1 MFHGNLDYHTAV
13 GLKELRAR
21 ISKGNIPSS
30 KLDKSINVATWNI
43 REFGKSKRRKASLHF
58 IAEVLGQFDLIAIT
72 EVRKNIAQLKKVLDI
87 LGPYWKV
94 VFSDYTLD
102 RGGNGERIAYIYDKR
117 AVVFTGLAA
126 EADPPRKKNK
136 KTGEYEALLTWWRP
150 PFIASFSAGNFDF
163 ILMTVHIRWGKKIS
177 ERRNALKRLAS
188 WVDKKRKD
196 AYSVDKDI
204 IVMGDFNIP
213 ELDDSLFEA
222 MTSKGLRIPESL
234 RGVGHGSNLAM
245 NKRYDQ
251 IFYYPTHT
259 KSFTN
264 NGGILDFHTGGI
276 EKLYPK
282 DTPTHRRYTY
292 EMSDH
297 LPLWVQL
304 NLDVADERLEQIIIK
319 KRPTRKGRK
328 K

>member
-1 MFHGNLDYHTAV
+1 MFHGNLDYYTAL
-13 GLKELRAR
+13 GLKELKAR
-21 ISKGNIPSS
+21 ILKENIPSS
-30 KLDKSINVATWNI
+30 QLDKSINVATWNI
-43 REFGKSKRRKASLHF
+43 REFGKSKRRKESLHY
-58 IAEVLGQFDLIAIT
+58 IAEILGQFDLIAVT
-72 EVRKNIAQLKKVLDI
+72 EVRKNISQLKQILDI

-102 RGGNGERIAYIYDKR
+102 RGGNGERMAYLYDKR

-163 ILMTVHIRWGKKIS
+163 ILMSVHIRWGNKIS
-177 ERRNALKRLAS
+177 ERRDALKRLAL

-204 IVMGDFNIP
+204 IIMGDFNIP
-213 ELDDSLFEA
+213 KIDDPLFQA
-222 MTSKGLRIPESL
+222 ITSKGLRIPESI
-234 RGVGHGSNLAM
+234 RGLEYGSNLAK

-251 IFYYPTHT
+251 IFYYPKHT

-282 DTPTHRRYTY
+282 NTPDSRSYTY

-304 NLDVADERLEQIIIK
+304 NINLEDEKLEQILQK
-319 KRPTRKGRK
+319 KRPKQIG
-328 K
+328 

>member
-1 MFHGNLDYHTAV
+1 MFHGNLDYHTAL
-13 GLKELRAR
+13 GLQELKTR
-21 ISKGNIPSS
+21 IAKGNIPSS
-30 KLDKSINVATWNI
+30 KLDESINVATWNI
-43 REFGKSKRRKASLHF
+43 REFGKSKRRKDSLHF
-58 IAEVLGQFDLIAIT
+58 IAEILGQFDLIAVT
-72 EVRKNIAQLKKVLDI
+72 ELRKNLSELKEVLDI

-94 VFSDYTLD
+94 IFSDYTLD
-102 RGGNGERIAYIYDKR
+102 PGGNGERMAYIYDKR

-163 ILMTVHIRWGKKIS
+163 ILLTAHIRWGKKIE
-177 ERRNALKRLAS
+177 ERLRALKLLAN

-196 AYSVDKDI
+196 AFSVDKDI

-213 ELDDSLFEA
+213 KLDDPLFQA
-222 MTSKGLRIPESL
+222 ITSKGLRIPESL
-234 RGVGHGSNLAM
+234 RGVKHGSNLVM

-251 IFYYPTHT
+251 IFYYPKYT

-264 NGGILDFHTGGI
+264 HGGVLDFHTGGI
-276 EKLYPK
+276 DKLYPK
-282 DTPTHRRYTY
+282 DTPDSKSYTF

-304 NLDVADERLEQIIIK
+304 NIDVENEKLEQIIQDK
-319 KRPTRKGRK
+319 KPK
-328 K
+328 

>member
-1 MFHGNLDYHTAV
+1 MFHGNLDYHTAK
-13 GLKELRAR
+13 GLKELRKR

-30 KLDKSINVATWNI
+30 ALDKSINVATWNI
-43 REFGKSKRRKASLHF
+43 REFGRKRRLNISLHF
-58 IAEVLGQFDLIAIT
+58 IAEILGQFDLVAIT
-72 EVRKNIAQLKKVLDI
+72 EVRKNISELKKVLDI

-163 ILMTVHIRWGKKIS
+163 MLMTVHIRWGKKIT
-177 ERRNALKRLAS
+177 ERRDALARLAD

-213 ELDDSLFEA
+213 KLDDDLFDA
-222 MTSKGLRIPESL
+222 MTSKGLKIPDSI
-234 RGVGHGSNLAM
+234 RGVGHGSNLAK

-264 NGGILDFHTGGI
+264 YGGILDFHTGGI
-276 EKLYPK
+276 KKLYLK
-282 DTPTHRRYTY
+282 NTPNSRRYTY

-304 NLDVADERLEQIIIK
+304 NLDVTDERLDQIIHEK
-319 KRPTRKGRK
+319 KPT
-328 K
+328 

>member
-1 MFHGNLDYHTAV
+1 MFHGNIDYHTAL
-13 GLKELRAR
+13 GLKELRTR
-21 ISKGNIPSS
+21 ISKGKIPSS

-43 REFGKSKRRKASLHF
+43 REFGKSKRRADSLHF
-58 IAEVLGQFDLIAIT
+58 IAEILGQFDLIAVT
-72 EVRKNIAQLKKVLDI
+72 ELRKNLSELKKVLDI

-102 RGGNGERIAYIYDKR
+102 RGGNGERMAYIYDKR

-163 ILMTVHIRWGKKIS
+163 MLLTVHIRWGNKLS
-177 ERRNALKRLAS
+177 ERKTALELLAK

-213 ELDDSLFEA
+213 ELDDSLFQA
-222 MTSKGLRIPESL
+222 ITSKGLRIPESL
-234 RGVGHGSNLAM
+234 RGIDHGSNLAM

-251 IFYYPTHT
+251 IFYYPHFT

-264 NGGILDFHTGGI
+264 HGGILDFHSGGI
-276 EKLYPK
+276 DKLYPK
-282 DTPTHRRYTY
+282 NTPDFNSYTF

-304 NLDVADERLEQIIIK
+304 NINVEDEKLEQIIQDK
-319 KRPTRKGRK
+319 KPK
-328 K
+328 